1 MDYLDF
7 RKDYLENVKAVAA
20 AENLGTQESF
30 VTVSCDHLVGGEI
43 FDDFNL
49 SYSSGKTGR
58 HQFKV
63 DAYTYDEYDN
73 SVSLIIAD
81 FNGGDD
87 ITTLTQTDAET
98 LFNRVRVVVK
108 ESISGKLRNIVE
120 ISTPAYDL
128 VDIIYAKRNE
138 LRKIKFFIITDKEM
152 SKRIGSFDQEE
163 IGNIPCEYHV
173 WDIVRFHRLLQTG
186 DGHEPMEIDLTMFS
200 TNGLPCLPAHS
211 VSSRHVTCYLSVLPG
226 VLLADIYDAFGS
238 RLLEGNV
245 RTFLSA
251 RGNVNKGIR
260 RTILSDE
267 KDLFFAYNNGIAAT
281 ASEVETIS
289 IEGQLYLKSIKN
301 FQIVNGGQT
310 TASLSNTR
318 YKDKASLDNIFV
330 QMKLTVVEDVA
341 LAGEIIPN
349 ISRYA
354 NSQNKVSD
362 ADFFSNH
369 EFNIRMQQISRRVW
383 APAVLGAQNET
394 HWFYERARGQYE
406 TEQAKMTPSQ
416 KKAYAQINPK
426 SQRFDKTMLAKL
438 ENSWRGYPHIASAGA
453 QKSFKRWAETI
464 VSEWEKDNSGFNEP
478 YFKNLVAV
486 LIIFRFLE
494 KNIPKQVWYESGYRA
509 NIVVYTISYFNH
521 LVSVQYP
528 DKVLDRNTIWLRQA
542 LTDRLEI
549 QLIEIAEFI
558 FRYITDENRPIMN
571 VTEWCKREECWDG
584 CKKRRF
590 QLHPD
595 IENNLAY
602 IDNIKDEERAGRK
615 QRKMQSAMEQTINV
629 VNKGA
634 DFWKKV
640 SFFMLERKL
649 LSDKEMSIL
658 SVAVQMDRGKPP
670 TDKQSAVIM
679 DILDKARDEGFSE

>member
-1 MDYLDF
+1 MSYLDF

-20 AENLGTQESF
+20 ADNLGTQEAF
-30 VTVSCDHLVGGEI
+30 VQVTCGHLVGGEI
-43 FDDFNL
+43 FDDYNI
-49 SYSSGKTGR
+49 SYYSGQAKR
-58 HQFKV
+58 RRYKV

-73 SVSLIIAD
+73 SVALIIAEYSGED
-81 FNGGDD
+81 N
-87 ITTLTQTDAET
+87 ITTLTQTEAQT
-98 LFNRVRVVVK
+98 LFGRLRVVVE
-108 ESISGKLRNIVE
+108 ESISGRLRNDVE

-128 VDIIYAKRNE
+128 VDLIYVKRNE

-152 SKRIGSFDQEE
+152 SGRISSFDQDA
-163 IGNIPCEYHV
+163 INNIPCEYHL
-173 WDIVRFHRLLQTG
+173 WDIVRLHRMLQTD
-186 DGHEPMEIDLTMFS
+186 DGHEPVEIDLTRFS
-200 TNGLPCLPAHS
+200 SNGLPCLPAHS

-289 IEGQLYLKSIKN
+289 VRGQLYLKNIKN

-318 YKDKASLDNIFV
+318 YKDKASLDSIFV
-330 QMKLTVVEDVA
+330 QMKLTVVEDA
-341 LAGEIIPN
+341 TLAGEIIPN

-354 NSQNKVSD
+354 NSQNKVSE

-369 EFNIRMQQISRRVW
+369 EFNIRMQQISRRIW
-383 APAVLGAQNET
+383 APAVLGSQNET

-406 TEQAKMTPSQ
+406 NEQAKMTPSQ

-426 SQRFDKTMLAKL
+426 SQLFDKTMLAKL
-438 ENSWRGYPHIASAGA
+438 DNSWRGFPHVASAGA
-453 QKSFKRWAETI
+453 QKSFKWWAETI
-464 VSEWEKDNSGFNEP
+464 VSEWEKDDSVFNEQ
-478 YFKNLVAV
+478 YFRKLVAV

-494 KNIPKQVWYESGYRA
+494 KNIPKQTWYESGYRA

-521 LVSVQYP
+521 LVSVQRP
-528 DKVLDRNTIWLRQA
+528 DKVLDRNAIWSRQG
-542 LTDRLEI
+542 LTDVLEK
-549 QLIEIAEFI
+549 QLIVISEHV
-558 FRYITDENRPIMN
+558 FRHITDENRPVIN
-571 VTEWCKREECWDG
+571 VTEWCKKEACWEE
-584 CKKRRF
+584 CKKRPF
-590 QLHPD
+590 GLYPD
-595 IENNLAY
+595 IENDLAY
-602 IDNIKDEERAGRK
+602 IDNIKDEERTGRK
-615 QRKMQSAMEQTINV
+615 QRKMQSAIEQTIEV
-629 VNKGA
+629 VNRGA

-640 SFFMLERKL
+640 SMFLLERKL
-649 LSDKEMSIL
+649 LNPKEMSIL
-658 SVAVQMDRGKPP
+658 SIAVQMDRGKLPS
-670 TDKQSAVIM
+670 DKQSAIIM
-679 DILDKARDEGFSE
+679 GILDKARDEGFPG